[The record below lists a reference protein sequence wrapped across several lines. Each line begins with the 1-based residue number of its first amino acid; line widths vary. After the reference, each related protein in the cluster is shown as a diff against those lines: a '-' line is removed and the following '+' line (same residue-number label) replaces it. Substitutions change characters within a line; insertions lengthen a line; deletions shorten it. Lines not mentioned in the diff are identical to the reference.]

1 MEGNERT
8 VRTNKEF
15 KIDSLNPISLKYG
28 SLNYYEP
35 EVVYINGSAFIKPFV
50 DSDDYPKDINKVIKL
65 LKMEIY
71 EFIRRY
77 SYFEDNYILNF
88 DLKENSLKKNKK
100 SFLYFELFLRQ
111 IKNNGCILPLSELT
125 DVIIQF
131 VDDSMHKMC
140 DDFKDYGFEIIK
152 RG

>member
-1 MEGNERT
+1 MTGNEKT
-8 VRTNKEF
+8 IRTNKEF
-15 KIDSLNPISLKYG
+15 KIETLNPASLKYG

-65 LKMEIY
+65 LKMDIY

-111 IKNNGCILPLSELT
+111 IKNNGGILPLSELS

-131 VDDSMHKMC
+131 ADESIHKMC
-140 DDFKDYGFEIIK
+140 DNFKDYGFEIIK